1 MPAVC
6 QFWNISSCWIS
17 WSPDLASSSYTV
29 KKQNTDNRKS
39 PTMGTSV
46 LIQGIYKCAM
56 ISQILN
62 NRKGTGLKTSRI
74 LFFPSKQSL
83 QGQAFPLQQE
93 KLQDKKIM
101 PFRKK
106 VYIYVYMYVH
116 RYVYV
121 YTHTCVR
128 TCMHI
133 YVRAHTHSPT
143 FWTLKHSLSRE
154 LDTHKLPA
162 IITCSSYWS
171 YWQYLPTNYCICSFT
186 YLNTSMMLNDLLRAI
201 WHTLVCRTNDHQL
214 FTDISR
220 SSNRYQKFTYIFLY
234 SIFQLRN
241 IHCRHWRKTWWEKQG
256 TKVEHLYDI
265 IHRIN
270 LAREEI

>member
-1 MPAVC
+1 MPVVC
-6 QFWNISSCWIS
+6 QFRNISSCWIS

-39 PTMGTSV
+39 PSMGTSV

-62 NRKGTGLKTSRI
+62 RKGTGLKTSRI
-74 LFFPSKQSL
+74 LFS
-83 QGQAFPLQQE
+83 PLNNHCRDRHFLFSRKSCRIK
-93 KLQDKKIM
+93 KLCLFKK
-101 PFRKK
+101 R
-106 VYIYVYMYVH
+106 YTYMYTCTYTGIPM
-116 RYVYV
+116 YVYV
-121 YTHTCVR
+121 YVYIYMCVHTHT
-128 TCMHI
+128 
-133 YVRAHTHSPT
+133 PT

-162 IITCSSYWS
+162 KITCSSYWS
-171 YWQYLPTNYCICSFT
+171 YWQYLLTNNYCICSFT
-186 YLNTSMMLNDLLRAI
+186 YLNMNMMLNDLLPAI

-220 SSNRYQKFTYIFLY
+220 SSNRYQKFTCIFLY

-241 IHCRHWRKTWWEKQG
+241 IHCRYWRKTWWEKQG